1 MALWISLAA
10 AAGLA
15 VVHLVAGKLRFLEVI
30 PRSRWLSF
38 ASGISVAYV
47 FLHLLPALEEAQHEL
62 ARWLGPELAFTR
74 HHVYLLALVGLTVFY
89 GLERAAEES
98 RRRRRE
104 AVGEDRSSERVFWL
118 HAVFFGVY
126 NALIGHLL
134 VEKAEEPAAAAVFFV
149 AMALHFVVNDYGLR
163 QHHKEVYAS
172 RGRWLLAAGV
182 FVGWA
187 AGATLHV
194 SAWMPAV
201 PLALIA
207 GGVVLNVLKEEL
219 PRERQSRFWAFAL
232 GVAAYS
238 ALLLSM

>member
-1 MALWISLAA
+1 MVLWISLAA

-15 VVHLVAGKLRFLEVI
+15 VVHLVAGKLRFLDVI

-38 ASGISVAYV
+38 SSGISVAYV
-47 FLHLLPALEEAQHEL
+47 FLHLLPALEEAQREL

-74 HHVYLLALVGLTVFY
+74 HHVHLLALVGLTAFY

-104 AVGEDRSSERVFWL
+104 AVGEDRSSGRVFWL
-118 HAVFFGVY
+118 HAVFFGIY

-172 RGRWLLAAGV
+172 RGRWLLAAAV

-187 AGATLHV
+187 AGAALDV
-194 SAWMPAV
+194 SSWMPAI

-238 ALLLSM
+238 VLLLSM